1 MANGV
6 NHARAAAVPAGVERV
21 RKALREQGSGVLT
34 QIDVRQT
41 LRAKPNTDVAGHSV
55 LDGRRAVANPSS
67 NGEDLGRVESDDVR

>member
-41 LRAKPNTDVAGHSV
+41 LHAKPNTDVAGAFGA
-55 LDGRRAVANPSS
+55 GRTAGCREPF
-67 NGEDLGRVESDDVR
+67 E